1 MRTLYTLHTC
11 RCAFSKLAVQITEV
25 PPFCQAAAGKGGN
38 LRTLK
43 KVAGLMTEDA
53 SQFCEKVAKCDEKEC
68 NTRLTR
74 RAK

>member
-1 MRTLYTLHTC
+1 
-11 RCAFSKLAVQITEV
+11 VQITEV
-25 PPFCQAAAGKGGN
+25 PPFCQVEAGESSS